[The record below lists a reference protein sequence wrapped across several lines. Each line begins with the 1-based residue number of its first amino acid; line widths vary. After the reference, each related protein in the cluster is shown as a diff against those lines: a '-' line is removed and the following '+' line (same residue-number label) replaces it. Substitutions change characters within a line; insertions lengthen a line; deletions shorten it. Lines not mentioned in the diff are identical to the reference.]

1 MSTHASGNA
10 LTLPLVSMVVMP
22 AAVVGVLAYPFGL
35 DGPIWHLM
43 GVAVDGVL
51 RVSAWVSALSGSTVV
66 VPAFG
71 AGALG
76 FLAVAILV
84 LTLFVSPLRWL
95 AVAPALIGLWLA
107 VTAKR
112 FDLYVDRDGAGA
124 AVRNTGDNSCC
135 SGVRRPSWSN
145 SGSRRTATREN
156 TLIRPSSKVCGA
168 MLSDAR

>member
-1 MSTHASGNA
+1 
-10 LTLPLVSMVVMP
+10 MP

-43 GVAVDGVL
+43 GVAVEGIL
-51 RVSAWVSALSGSTVV
+51 RVSAWVSGLSGSTVI

-76 FLAVAILV
+76 FLAASILV

-95 AVAPALIGLWLA
+95 AVAPAVMGLWLA
-107 VTAKR
+107 ATAKR

-124 AVRNTGDNSCC
+124 AVRNAHGQLVLLGRTP
-135 SGVRRPSWSN
+135 PSSRSN
-145 SGSRRTATREN
+145 GSRRTAMRESRP
-156 TLIRPSSKVCGA
+156 IRSSRTARDATPSA
-168 MLSDAR
+168 AR